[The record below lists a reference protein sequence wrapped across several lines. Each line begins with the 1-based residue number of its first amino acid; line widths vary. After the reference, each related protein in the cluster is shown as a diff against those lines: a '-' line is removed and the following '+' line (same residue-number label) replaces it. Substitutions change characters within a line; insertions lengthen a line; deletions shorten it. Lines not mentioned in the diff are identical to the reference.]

1 MEVSLKEVEVE
12 YLYSSKTGKAG
23 PASENLDLAI
33 EATGIPVNI
42 IYTEIADIEEAI
54 QKSFLG
60 TPSIRVEGK
69 DVEYGDRPP
78 EEVQTGTRF
87 YNTPEGWK
95 PYPHTK
101 LIPNAILEAQNL
113 ND

>member
-1 MEVSLKEVEVE
+1 MTILY
-12 YLYSSKTGKAG
+12 YLF
-23 PASENLDLAI
+23 
-33 EATGIPVNI
+33 V
-42 IYTEIADIEEAI
+42 
-54 QKSFLG
+54 SFLG

-78 EEVQTGTRF
+78 EEVQIGTRY

-101 LIPNAILEAQNL
+101 LIANAILEAHNRKGE
-113 ND
+113 N

>member
-1 MEVSLKEVEVE
+1 LEEIKVE
-12 YLYSSKTGKAG
+12 YLYSARDGHDG

-33 EATGIPVNI
+33 EITGIPVKL
-42 IYTEIADIEEAI
+42 IYTEIPDIEEALR
-54 QKSFLG
+54 KSFLG

-78 EEVQTGTRF
+78 EEVQIGTRY

-101 LIPNAILEAQNL
+101 LIANAILEAHNRKGE
-113 ND
+113 N